1 MYRPLFPALLLMTL
15 WPALYA
21 GSVVAQP
28 TEAWNTGWALY
39 VDNDVLT
46 PRSTDRDYTGGFSLT
61 LSGRRAAE
69 WPLSLQPVLGG
80 INHLLLPTARGTG
93 QVLHSL
99 ETGVTVFTPEDIEQ
113 HAARH
118 DDRPYASLLYLSNT
132 AQHVEPGRDVAWTT
146 TLTLGMLGLDLV
158 ADLQD
163 HFHHAIG
170 STEPQ
175 GWDNQISQGGEPTAR
190 YSLARQQKIFDG
202 GWDNGLNHET
212 THTLRTSVGYIT
224 DVSWG
229 MATRVGLLHTPW
241 WSFNP
246 QLVEYAEKSVPVKRA
261 NTREVYLW
269 GGFQI
274 KARLY
279 NAFLQG
285 QFRDSEVTYSRGELE
300 TFVLETWLG
309 VTQQFRSGLR
319 LSYVLRGQTREISDG
334 PASRNSIWGGVIISR
349 AW

>member
-1 MYRPLFPALLLMTL
+1 MYRPFFPALLILTL

-21 GSVVAQP
+21 GSVAAQSQ
-28 TEAWNTGWALY
+28 EAWNTGWALY

-69 WPLSLQPVLGG
+69 WPLSLQPLLGG
-80 INHLLLPTARGTG
+80 INHLLLPATRGSG

-99 ETGVTVFTPEDIEQ
+99 ETGLTVFTPEDIEQ
-113 HAARH
+113 ESARH
-118 DDRPYASLLYLSNT
+118 EDRPYASLLYVSNT
-132 AQHVEPGRDVAWTT
+132 AQHVEPWRDVAWTT
-146 TLTLGMLGLDLV
+146 TLTLGVLGLDLV

-163 HFHHAIG
+163 SFHRVIG
-170 STEPQ
+170 STEPK
-175 GWDNQISQGGEPTAR
+175 GWDNQISHGGELTAR
-190 YSLARQQKIFDG
+190 YSLARQQKVFDG
-202 GWDNGLNHET
+202 GWGNGLNHET

-229 MATRVGLLHTPW
+229 MATRVGLLRTPW

-261 NTREVYLW
+261 NTSELYLW

-285 QFRDSEVTYSRGELE
+285 QFRDSEVTYARDELE

-309 VTQQFRSGLR
+309 ITQQFRSGLR
-319 LSYVLRGQTREISDG
+319 LSYVLRGQTREISEG

-349 AW
+349 AF